1 VGSNPE
7 AHDKFNAVY
16 DLLAFLNENVAG
28 ASAISP
34 PVHLSSGA
42 VRHLLSF
49 MLRRGFVRTA
59 GSYSEFRI
67 TALGSAFLL
76 DFQGMRKFLP

>member
-1 VGSNPE
+1 M
-7 AHDKFNAVY
+7 Y
-16 DLLAFLNENVAG
+16 DVLAFLNENVAG

-34 PVHLSSGA
+34 AVHLSSGT

-59 GSYSEFRI
+59 RSYSEFGI
-67 TALGSAFLL
+67 TALCSAFLR
-76 DFQGMRKFLP
+76 DFQGMTKFLS

>member
-1 VGSNPE
+1 M
-7 AHDKFNAVY
+7 Y
-16 DLLAFLNENVAG
+16 DVLAFLNENVTG

-34 PVHLSSGA
+34 AVHLSFGG

-59 GSYSEFRI
+59 RSYNEFGI
-67 TALGSAFLL
+67 TALRTAFLR
-76 DFQGMRKFLP
+76 DFQSMRKFLS

>member
-1 VGSNPE
+1 M
-7 AHDKFNAVY
+7 Y
-16 DLLAFLNENVAG
+16 DVLAFLNENVAG

-34 PVHLSSGA
+34 AVHLSFGG

-59 GSYSEFRI
+59 RSYSEFGI
-67 TALGSAFLL
+67 TALGSAFLR
-76 DFQGMRKFLP
+76 DFQSMRKFLS